1 MKSQI
6 TAIMNV
12 NLNELP
18 SISKNKVIEQLYK
31 TFCSQLTD
39 IFLRERM
46 KSNEETYCFVT
57 DFAEGTCLFQSV
69 KDLAIALEFVYAK
82 SKTHGFEA
90 IFTEN
95 NLLVK

>member
-1 MKSQI
+1 
-6 TAIMNV
+6 MNV

-18 SISKNKVIEQLYK
+18 SINKNKVIEQLYK
-31 TFCSQLTD
+31 TFCSQLTE

-46 KSNEETYCFVT
+46 KNNEETYCFVT

-82 SKTHGFEA
+82 FKAHGFEVLY
-90 IFTEN
+90 TEN
-95 NLLVK
+95 NLLTK